1 MENILERT
9 AAGLKGSARS
19 SLDKTIGL
27 LQKFH
32 IPLDI
37 LAEALIDYTAEFCVK
52 TGYENAPAAF
62 SKAVGEAIIQKNKV
76 G

>member
-1 MENILERT
+1 MEKLLERT

-32 IPLDI
+32 IPLNI
-37 LAEALIDYTAEFCVK
+37 LCDALIDYTAEFCVK
-52 TGYENAPAAF
+52 TGYQDPPAAF
-62 SKAVGEAIIQKNKV
+62 NKAVDEAIKNNPR
-76 G
+76 